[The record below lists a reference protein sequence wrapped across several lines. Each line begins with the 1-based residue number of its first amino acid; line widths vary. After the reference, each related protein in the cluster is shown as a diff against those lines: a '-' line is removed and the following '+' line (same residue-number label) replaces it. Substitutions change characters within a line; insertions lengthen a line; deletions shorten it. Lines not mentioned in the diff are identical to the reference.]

1 MKRFWLKALVT
12 VVLILALA
20 PLGACDE
27 DSETNNIETTT
38 PNETPVADEMV
49 SLRIVSLAPSNTE
62 ILFALGLGD
71 RVVGVTEFCDYPPE
85 AQEKTN
91 IGGFSTVDMEKVI
104 ELDPDLVLATSMH
117 EESTIPELERR
128 GLKVITLAPETLAEV
143 LDDISEV
150 GAATGKAEM
159 ASELVAQ
166 MQEKI
171 DAIIEKVEPLLGGD
185 KPGVMYITW
194 HDPIWTVGN
203 GTLTHELIET
213 AGGENIFADGAGNME
228 TDLETVVWRNPQV
241 ILAST
246 GHGSAEDSPVTWA
259 NTEDRLAELD
269 ARKDGRVY
277 EIDANLV
284 TRPGPRLVEGLE
296 IVAEYLYPSV
306 FAE

>member
-20 PLGACDE
+20 PLSACDN
-27 DSETNNIETTT
+27 DSETSDIETIT
-38 PNETPVADEMV
+38 PSETNPADEMA

-62 ILFALGLGD
+62 IIFALGLD
-71 RVVGVTEFCDYPPE
+71 DNLVGVTEYCDYPPE
-85 AQEKTN
+85 AEEKAK

-104 ELDPDLVLATSMH
+104 EVAPDLVVATSMH
-117 EESTIPELERR
+117 EESVTPELERR
-128 GLKVITLAPETLAEV
+128 GMKVITLAPETLDGV
-143 LDDISEV
+143 LDGISEV
-150 GAATGKAEM
+150 GAATGKEEV

-171 DAIIEKVEPLLGGD
+171 NAIIEKVEPMLGED
-185 KPGVMYITW
+185 KPGVLYITW

-203 GTLTHELIET
+203 GTLTHELIEI
-213 AGGENIFADGAGNME
+213 AGGENVFADGDGNME

-241 ILAST
+241 ILASI

-277 EIDANLV
+277 EIDADLV

-306 FAE
+306 FTE

>member
-20 PLGACDE
+20 LLGACDG

-38 PNETPVADEMV
+38 PSETPAVDDTG

-62 ILFALGLGD
+62 IIFALGLGD
-71 RVVGVTEFCDYPPE
+71 NLVGVTEYCDYPPE
-85 AQEKTN
+85 AEEKAK

-104 ELDPDLVLATSMH
+104 EVAPDLVVATSMH
-117 EESTIPELERR
+117 EESVTPEFERR

-143 LDDISEV
+143 LDGISEV
-150 GAATGKAEM
+150 GAATGKEET

-166 MQEKI
+166 MQERI
-171 DAIIEKVEPLLGGD
+171 DAIIEKVEPMLGED
-185 KPGVMYITW
+185 KPGVMYVTW

-203 GTLTHELIET
+203 GTLTHELIEI
-213 AGGENIFADGAGNME
+213 AGGENVFADGDGNME

-241 ILAST
+241 ILASI

-259 NTEDRLAELD
+259 NAEDRLAELD

-277 EIDANLV
+277 EIDADLV

-306 FAE
+306 FTE

>member
-27 DSETNNIETTT
+27 DSETSDIETITPSETT
-38 PNETPVADEMV
+38 PVDETA

-62 ILFALGLGD
+62 IIFALGLGD
-71 RVVGVTEFCDYPPE
+71 NLVGVTEYCDYPPE
-85 AQEKTN
+85 AEEKAK

-104 ELDPDLVLATSMH
+104 EVAPDLVVATSMH
-117 EESTIPELERR
+117 EESVTPELERR
-128 GLKVITLAPETLAEV
+128 GMKVITLVPETLGEV
-143 LDDISEV
+143 LDGISEV
-150 GAATGKAEM
+150 GAATGKEEVAF
-159 ASELVAQ
+159 ELVAQ

-171 DAIIEKVEPLLGGD
+171 NAIIEKVEPMLGED
-185 KPGVMYITW
+185 KPGVLYITW

-203 GTLTHELIET
+203 GTLTHELIEI
-213 AGGENIFADGAGNME
+213 AGGENVFADGDGNME

-241 ILAST
+241 VLASI

-277 EIDANLV
+277 EIDADLV
-284 TRPGPRLVEGLE
+284 TRTGPRLVEGLE

-306 FAE
+306 FTE

>member
-1 MKRFWLKALVT
+1 MKRFWLNTLVA
-12 VVLILALA
+12 VVLILTLV
-20 PLGACDE
+20 PLGACDD
-27 DSETNNIETTT
+27 DSDTNDVETND
-38 PNETPVADEMV
+38 AS

-62 ILFALGLGD
+62 IIFTLGLGD
-71 RVVGVTEFCDYPPE
+71 NLVGVTDFCDYPPE
-85 AQEKTN
+85 AEEKAK

-104 ELDPDLVLATSMH
+104 EVAPDLIVTTSMH
-117 EESTIPELERR
+117 EESVTPELERR
-128 GLKVITLAPETLAEV
+128 GLKVITLAPETLADV
-143 LDDISEV
+143 LDGITEI
-150 GAATGKAEM
+150 GAATGKEKV

-171 DAIIEKVEPLLGGD
+171 DAIIDKVEPMLEGD

-203 GTLTHELIET
+203 GTLTHELIEI
-213 AGGENIFADGAGNME
+213 AGGENVFADGDGNME

-246 GHGSAEDSPVTWA
+246 GHGAAEDSPVTWA
-259 NTEDRLAELD
+259 NTENRLAELD

-277 EIDANLV
+277 EIDADLV

>member
-27 DSETNNIETTT
+27 DSETNDIATIT
-38 PNETPVADEMV
+38 PSETPAVDETG

-62 ILFALGLGD
+62 IIFALGLGD
-71 RVVGVTEFCDYPPE
+71 NLVGVTEYCDYPPE
-85 AQEKTN
+85 AEEKAK

-104 ELDPDLVLATSMH
+104 EVAPDLVVATSMH
-117 EESTIPELERR
+117 EESVTPELERR
-128 GLKVITLAPETLAEV
+128 GMKVITLAPETLDEV
-143 LDDISEV
+143 LDGISEV
-150 GAATGKAEM
+150 GAATGKAEV
-159 ASELVAQ
+159 ASALVAQ

-171 DAIIEKVEPLLGGD
+171 NAIIEKVEPMLGEN
-185 KPGVMYITW
+185 KPGVLYITW

-203 GTLTHELIET
+203 GTLTHELIEI
-213 AGGENIFADGAGNME
+213 AGGENVFADGDGNME

-246 GHGSAEDSPVTWA
+246 WHGSAEDSPVTWA
-259 NTEDRLAELD
+259 KTENRLAELD

-277 EIDANLV
+277 EIDADLV
-284 TRPGPRLVEGLE
+284 TRPGPRLVEGLQ
-296 IVAEYLYPSV
+296 IIAEYLYPSV
-306 FAE
+306 FTE